1 MRRGPNRSPALRLL
15 PAVGALLAAGC
26 GREAPESA
34 PALGTAAQAVSVD
47 QTAHE
52 TCGTPDELV
61 SGLSRQLVDA
71 INCLRPGTLVD
82 IPLDDVLRMLEA
94 GRPNLIDGRALADLR
109 AAAADGD
116 RQMVVRWAYRDV
128 GLQQLFWLQDAYQG
142 CAVAA
147 RPGNS
152 NHQNGLAVDLNDWQ
166 YWEPIMRRHGWEN
179 NLANDRVHF
188 DYQRVEDIGLGSFS
202 LYAFQELWNLNH
214 PESPVPTGGALDAE
228 TDAALAGAPIEGLV
242 RDLCRNGVPPPAVTV
257 EQAAWR
263 DCDAPPA
270 LGGGLSAQVVRT
282 MNCLE
287 PGALSPLDAC
297 AGCVAFDAPAA
308 LHWAAPEAEAALRSA
323 ARTYGRAI
331 PLRWAFRDV
340 ALDHFLAL
348 AAEHIACPAA
358 LGAAHG
364 ALGTGLGIEAVG
376 AAPEAALAAAGFDA
390 VPAEGAHVH
399 RVPGVDRTPLSV
411 LAFQRLWNLNQ
422 ADAPLE
428 EDGRIGPATRAA
440 IARSPVSGFAEEP
453 CPPVEPPPPLDAG
466 AGGGMPPPDAAAGG
480 TSGGGGSGGE
490 PIVPGDA
497 RTPGADASNDDAGT
511 APTPADAGIVDA
523 SRSDDGSWG
532 VGSESGVPEPSPRG
546 DARPADAVDAAL
558 RGADAAPPSAP
569 LAGWTGTPGDGG
581 CRSAPMGP
589 TGAWFALLW
598 LVRRRRR

>member
-26 GREAPESA
+26 GREAPAPS
-34 PALGTAAQAVSVD
+34 PALGTSGLAVSVD
-47 QTAHE
+47 QTAHD
-52 TCGTPDELV
+52 TCGTPDALV

-71 INCLRPGTLVD
+71 INCLRPGTLVE
-82 IPLDDVLRMLEA
+82 IPLDAVLRMLEA

-214 PESPVPTGGALDAE
+214 PEAPLPTGGALDAE
-228 TDAALAGAPIEGLV
+228 TDAALAGAPIEGLA

-257 EQAAWR
+257 EQSAWR
-263 DCDAPPA
+263 DCDAPA
-270 LGGGLSAQVVRT
+270 GIARGLSAQVVRT

-287 PGALSPLDAC
+287 PGALLPLDAC
-297 AGCVAFDAPAA
+297 PGCAAFDVPAA

-331 PLRWAFRDV
+331 PLHWAFRDV

-348 AAEHIACPAA
+348 AAQHIACPAA

-364 ALGTGLGIEAVG
+364 ALGTGLGVETWN

-399 RVPGVDRTPLSV
+399 RIAGEDRTTLSV

-440 IARSPVSGFAEEP
+440 IARSPVAGFPEEP
-453 CPPVEPPPPLDAG
+453 CPPVDPPTMADAG
-466 AGGGMPPPDAAAGG
+466 AGGAQPPLDAAVGGSSGSGGAGG
-480 TSGGGGSGGE
+480 TPGVAGDGGPTPVDGAGRDAEAAATDGGPFDATEAVDATGGTG
-490 PIVPGDA
+490 PGAGGAMARPPRDA
-497 RTPGADASNDDAGT
+497 RADDAR
-511 APTPADAGIVDA
+511 DAA
-523 SRSDDGSWG
+523 SRSSD
-532 VGSESGVPEPSPRG
+532 SGLPSP
-546 DARPADAVDAAL
+546 
-558 RGADAAPPSAP
+558 P
-569 LAGWTGTPGDGG
+569 LAGWTGTPGSGG
-581 CRSAPMGP
+581 CRAVP
-589 TGAWFALLW
+589 TGATAGWFGVLCLL
-598 LVRRRRR
+598 RRRRR